1 MPDQVRFGDFILG
14 LQGLAILRSWML
26 DLATIRARAQKILEI
41 SDDYEK
47 APWSNPIVVDERTV
61 TAGYAEWAAGYDTER
76 NPIILAEEP
85 VVHELL
91 SRYPRGAALDAACGT
106 GRHAAYLAALGH
118 EVTGID
124 ATAEMLEKA
133 KARVPS
139 AQFETADLLA
149 IPLPDGAMDCVV
161 CTLALTHCADLGPP
175 VQELARVVR
184 PGGRIV
190 ISDVHPLMVLLGVHG
205 GYRQSQTEYGVVRN
219 HVHLAS
225 DYLTAFDKAGL
236 KVIKCIEPLWG
247 EREIATMGF
256 AEQVPDLTES
266 AVKGLPIV
274 VVWELE
280 KSA

>member
-26 DLATIRARAQKILEI
+26 DLATVRASARKILEI
-41 SDDYEK
+41 SGDYEE
-47 APWSNPIVVDERTV
+47 APWSNPIAVGERTV

-85 VVHELL
+85 LVHGLL
-91 SRYPRGAALDAACGT
+91 SRYPLGAALDAACGT
-106 GRHAAYLAALGH
+106 GRHAAYLASLGH
-118 EVTGID
+118 QVTGID
-124 ATAEMLEKA
+124 ATPEMLEIA

-139 AQFETADLLA
+139 ARFETADLKE
-149 IPLPDGAMDCVV
+149 IPLPDGAMDVAV

-175 VQELARVVR
+175 MRELARVVR
-184 PGGRIV
+184 PGGHVV

-205 GYRQSQTEYGVVRN
+205 GYRQSETEYGVVRN

-225 DYLTAFDKAGL
+225 DYLTVFQNAGL
-236 KVIKCIEPLWG
+236 DVVQCREPLWG
-247 EREIATMGF
+247 DREIATMGF
-256 AEQVPDLTES
+256 AEQMPDLTES

-274 VVWELE
+274 IVWELE
-280 KSA
+280 KTA

>member
-26 DLATIRARAQKILEI
+26 NLATVRAGAQKILEI
-41 SDDYEK
+41 SGEYEE
-47 APWSNPIVVDERTV
+47 APWSNPIVVGERTV

-91 SRYPRGAALDAACGT
+91 SQYPLGAALDAACGT

-118 EVTGID
+118 RVSGID

-139 AQFETADLLA
+139 AHFETADLRE
-149 IPLPDGAMDCVV
+149 IPLRDGAMDCAV
-161 CTLALTHCADLGPP
+161 CTLALTHCPDLGPP

-184 PGGRIV
+184 PGGHVV
-190 ISDVHPLMVLLGVHG
+190 ISDVHPVMVLLGLHG
-205 GYRQSQTEYGVVRN
+205 GYRLNQTEYGVVKN
-219 HVHLAS
+219 HVHLAA
-225 DYLTAFDKAGL
+225 DYLAALDKAGL

-256 AEQVPDLTES
+256 AEQMPDLTET

-274 VVWELE
+274 IVWELE

>member
-26 DLATIRARAQKILEI
+26 DLATVRARAQKILEI
-41 SDDYEK
+41 SGEYEE
-47 APWSNPIVVDERTV
+47 APWSSPIVVGERTV
-61 TAGYAEWAAGYDTER
+61 TSGYAEWAAGYDTAR

-85 VVHELL
+85 IVHGLL
-91 SRYPRGAALDAACGT
+91 GQYPLGAALDAACGT
-106 GRHAAYLAALGH
+106 GRHAAYLDALGH
-118 EVTGID
+118 QVTGID

-139 AQFETADLLA
+139 ARFETADLRE
-149 IPLPDGAMDCVV
+149 IPLPDGAMDCAV

-175 VQELARVVR
+175 IRELARVVR
-184 PGGRIV
+184 PGGRVV

-219 HVHLAS
+219 HVHLAA
-225 DYLTAFDKAGL
+225 DYLTAFRKAGL
-236 KVIKCIEPLWG
+236 RVINCIEPLWG

-256 AEQVPDLTES
+256 AEQMPDLTES
-266 AVKGLPIV
+266 AVKGLLIV
-274 VVWELE
+274 IVWELE
-280 KSA
+280 KST